1 MSPFGD
7 FEQHLQISVGNYIPN
22 TWVMF
27 NWDIYQPL
35 IPPMIAYI
43 PYMDPSWV
51 WFTSPCLKLWKQLVI
66 IHSATVEA
74 LKKSQALSL
83 LGGCDSEKTHWG
95 SPLGEHSTGP
105 VVCLAAA
112 PPSTGAR
119 RIEFRIRSDCFL
131 RKSLPTFEE
140 QGIVNHQFVIPS
152 YFVEVEPPFLMV
164 ESILNGGS
172 PIKTVV

>member
-1 MSPFGD
+1 VFKA
-7 FEQHLQISVGNYIPN
+7 VK
-22 TWVMF
+22 T
-27 NWDIYQPL
+27 
-35 IPPMIAYI
+35 
-43 PYMDPSWV
+43 
-51 WFTSPCLKLWKQLVI
+51 TSHHPQSKHFQ
-66 IHSATVEA
+66 
-74 LKKSQALSL
+74 SQALSL
-83 LGGCDSEKTHWG
+83 LGGCDSYNSLGIT
-95 SPLGEHSTGP
+95 PLGEHSTGP

-131 RKSLPTFEE
+131 RKSLPIYFEE
-140 QGIVNHQFVIPS
+140 QGVVNHQFFIPS